1 MIPSS
6 FKLHHLF
13 ARIRAVRI
21 NWGTF
26 LSKLFYFSVIA
37 GLAINIYITFEKGL
51 TTAARFEEEQ
61 AKLDSIMQENAQLI
75 EQVKEYDSLEYKR
88 IYARDNLNL
97 GHANETLYYIDRPE
111 ELPEVEP
118 LPEETMRISF
128 SEKESYWAS
137 LLFGY

>member
-1 MIPSS
+1 
-6 FKLHHLF
+6 
-13 ARIRAVRI
+13 VRI

-26 LSKLFYFSVIA
+26 LSKLFYFTVIA

-61 AKLDSIMQENAQLI
+61 AKLDSIMQENSQLI
-75 EQVKEYDSLEYKR
+75 EQVREYDSLEYKR

-118 LPEETMRISF
+118 LLEETMRISF
-128 SEKESYWAS
+128 SEKESYWAG